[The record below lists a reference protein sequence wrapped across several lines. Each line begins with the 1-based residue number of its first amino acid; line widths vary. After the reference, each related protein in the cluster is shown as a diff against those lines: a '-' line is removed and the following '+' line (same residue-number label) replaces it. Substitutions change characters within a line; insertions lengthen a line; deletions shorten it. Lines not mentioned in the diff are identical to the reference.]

1 MLSEGAFSGRQV
13 SYQLADWSRLRE
25 SVSACRPAV
34 PMSAAARRADAAIRA
49 IPALFLQKD
58 GGDEQ
63 WLLEGDTRRDDGGG
77 GQSVEWSFGSID
89 HEKLLL
95 LLRQWLEAGVM
106 EEGVVSTTTAGTPQG
121 GVISPLLSNIYLH
134 MLDVLWT
141 RQSAPLGTL
150 VRYADDCAPR
160 RRGGGL
166 MRLH

>member
-63 WLLEGDTRRDDGGG
+63 WLLEEDTRRDDGGG
-77 GQSVEWSFGSID
+77 GQSVEWS
-89 HEKLLL
+89 L
-95 LLRQWLEAGVM
+95 
-106 EEGVVSTTTAGTPQG
+106 TAGF
-121 GVISPLLSNIYLH
+121 PLL
-134 MLDVLWT
+134 
-141 RQSAPLGTL
+141 GTTQF
-150 VRYADDCAPR
+150 PR
-160 RRGGGL
+160 L
-166 MRLH
+166 KTT